1 LQPLRSCEAYED
13 FEHAGWERLGGQIQR
28 RMVITDASIRSA
40 FDSRRRGFSRHK
52 DWRRSGRRSKMELN
66 DTPRDKNLP
75 CQWRLTCSPYRG
87 RRFPSAFAAS
97 SEMSIH
103 LDDRAAAA
111 GTGAGRAA
119 EAMIAGHDLAI
130 LQRIGLDIP
139 KKQTPVVARPLHA
152 ELLIKIAIV
161 HFAAPSDA
169 DRVATHESVNG
180 CRVKRVGQQ
189 LHIFVQFVVAA
200 KITGKPADGQVRQRV
215 EFVEHNPEM
224 FLQLAL
230 VFGLEFGL

>member
-1 LQPLRSCEAYED
+1 
-13 FEHAGWERLGGQIQR
+13 
-28 RMVITDASIRSA
+28 MVITDASIRSV

-66 DTPRDKNLP
+66 DTPREKNLP

-161 HFAAPSDA
+161 HFAAPADA
-169 DRVATHESVNG
+169 DRIATHEPVN
-180 CRVKRVGQQ
+180 CRRVKRVDQQ
-189 LHIFVQFVVAA
+189 LHVFVQFVVAA
-200 KITGKPADGQVRQRV
+200 EVRGKPADGKIAQRV
-215 EFVEHNPEM
+215 ETIKHDAELR
-224 FLQLAL
+224 LQLAL
-230 VFGLEFGL
+230 VFSLEFDLRRR